1 MKIRQLTQSDR
12 PWAARLVQE
21 QFGSPRV
28 VSRGIIHDTTQLP
41 GLIAEEDTMSIGLLQ
56 YRVERNQ
63 AEVVIII
70 AVRQRQGIGRAL
82 LQAFHSHGE
91 QSGWRRIWLITTNN
105 NRVGQVFYEA
115 VSMRKCAIY
124 PNAVLAA
131 RKLKPDIPE
140 YDAAGVPIRDEIE
153 YEWLLQDT
161 LHTEA

>member
-12 PWAARLVQE
+12 PWAERLVQE
-21 QFGSPRV
+21 HFGSPRV
-28 VSRGIIHDTTQLP
+28 VSRGIIHETNQLP
-41 GLIAEEDTMSIGLLQ
+41 GLIAEEDSLPVGLLQ

-82 LQAFHSHGE
+82 LQAFRSHGE
-91 QSGWRRIWLITTNN
+91 RIGLQRIWLITTNN
-105 NRVGQVFYEA
+105 NRVGQAFYKAIGMRRCA
-115 VSMRKCAIY
+115 VY

-131 RKLKPDIPE
+131 RKLKPELPE

-153 YEWLLQDT
+153 YEWLLQDA
-161 LHTEA
+161 LHA